1 MKKIIYAAMFF
12 LVITMMCGNAEK
24 AEAKSYKAGKFK
36 YQYKNTKKGVWITKI
51 TPLSSK
57 GISKLNIPAKVK
69 GKKVVKLGNTKD
81 KYGTDD
87 EARNIFGLM
96 MCDPDG
102 VGNFVISN
110 TKAQKRIEKIK
121 KINLPSSIVS
131 ITPRCFY
138 YVQDG
143 KEINIPKGVKK
154 EVVNQ
159 FTRVKWKK
167 VKISSKNKTYK
178 VKNGCLLSKNGKVMY
193 GLVYKKKRG
202 VVPKTVTAIETD
214 GTRDTAHSETV
225 HGLAFLGCETLVLP
239 KSVKN
244 VCIFSYSMMKVE
256 VDSGSQY
263 FASKDGSLYDKKD
276 GRLVWLYQT
285 DGIFDIPDGIRE
297 IPEPIRTYGWAK
309 KIIIPASVKKVANIV
324 QYCYVK
330 DPVIVCKGKEPPTL
344 SKEQTNSAVS
354 LRDEVINITV
364 YVPKGCK
371 DAYEKMWQIDR
382 SRVGSERIKFTFIEQ

>member
-12 LVITMMCGNAEK
+12 LAITMMCGNAEK
-24 AEAKSYKAGKFK
+24 AKAKSYKAGKFK

-57 GISKLNIPAKVK
+57 GISKLNIPVKIK

-167 VKISSKNKTYK
+167 VKISSNNKIYK
-178 VKNGCLLSKNGKVMY
+178 LKSGCLLSKNGKILY
-193 GLVYKKKRG
+193 GLVYKKKKLI
-202 VVPKTVTAIETD
+202 VPKTVIEINTSD
-214 GTRDTAHSETV
+214 SRDTVENTMGD
-225 HGLAFLGCETLVLP
+225 HGLAFFGCETMVI
-239 KSVKN
+239 SKN
-244 VCIFSYSMMKVE
+244 VEKINFYIYNCSLMKVE
-256 VDSGSQY
+256 VDPANKY
-263 FASKDGSLYDKKD
+263 FASKDGSLYNKKN
-276 GRLVWLYQT
+276 GKLIWLHQN
-285 DGIFDIPDGIRE
+285 DGIYNIPDGVKE
-297 IPEPIRTYGWAK
+297 IPYDFYADGKAK
-309 KIIIPASVKKVANIV
+309 KMIIPASTKKVSNV
-324 QYCYVK
+324 SRYFSVK
-330 DPVIVCKGKEPPTL
+330 DAIVVCCGKEPPILTENKWL
-344 SKEQTNSAVS
+344 HFNEFDVMNFT
-354 LRDEVINITV
+354 I

-371 DAYEKMWQIDR
+371 ETYEKAWKLEGEY
-382 SRVGSERIKFTFIEQ
+382 VKFTFVEQ

>member
-12 LVITMMCGNAEK
+12 LAITMMCGNAEK

-57 GISKLNIPAKVK
+57 EISKLNIPAKIK

-178 VKNGCLLSKNGKVMY
+178 LKSGCLLSKNGKILY
-193 GLVYKKKRG
+193 GLVYKKKKLI
-202 VVPKTVTAIETD
+202 VPKTVTEINTSD
-214 GTRDTAHSETV
+214 SRDTVENTMGD
-225 HGLAFLGCETLVLP
+225 HGLAFFGCETIVI
-239 KSVKN
+239 SKN
-244 VCIFSYSMMKVE
+244 VEKINFYIYNCSLMKVE
-256 VDSGSQY
+256 VAPANKY
-263 FASKDGSLYDKKD
+263 FASKDGSLYNKKN
-276 GRLVWLYQT
+276 GKLIWLHQS
-285 DGIFDIPDGIRE
+285 DGIYNIPDGVKE
-297 IPEPIRTYGWAK
+297 IPYDFYADGKAK
-309 KIIIPASVKKVANIV
+309 KMIIPASIKKVSNV
-324 QYCYVK
+324 SRYFSVK
-330 DPVIVCKGKEPPTL
+330 DAIIVCCGKEPPMLTENKWL
-344 SKEQTNSAVS
+344 HFNEFDVMNFT
-354 LRDEVINITV
+354 I

-371 DAYEKMWQIDR
+371 ETYEKAWKLEGEY
-382 SRVGSERIKFTFIEQ
+382 VKFTFIEQ

>member
-12 LVITMMCGNAEK
+12 LAITMMCGNAEK
-24 AEAKSYKAGKFK
+24 AKAKSYKAGKFK

-57 GISKLNIPAKVK
+57 GISKLNIPAKIK

-110 TKAQKRIEKIK
+110 TKAQKRIKKIK

-167 VKISSKNKTYK
+167 VKISSNNKIYK
-178 VKNGCLLSKNGKVMY
+178 LKSGCLLSKNGKILY
-193 GLVYKKKRG
+193 GLVYKKKKLI
-202 VVPKTVTAIETD
+202 VPKTVIEINTSD
-214 GTRDTAHSETV
+214 SRDTVENTMGD
-225 HGLAFLGCETLVLP
+225 HGLAFFGCETMVI
-239 KSVKN
+239 SKN
-244 VCIFSYSMMKVE
+244 VEKINFYIYNCSLMKVE
-256 VDSGSQY
+256 VDPANKY
-263 FASKDGSLYDKKD
+263 FASKDGSLYNKKN
-276 GRLVWLYQT
+276 GKLIWLHQN
-285 DGIFDIPDGIRE
+285 DGIYNIPDGVKE
-297 IPEPIRTYGWAK
+297 IPYDFYADGKAK
-309 KIIIPASVKKVANIV
+309 KMIIPASTKKVSNV
-324 QYCYVK
+324 SRYFSVK
-330 DPVIVCKGKEPPTL
+330 DAIVVCCGKEPPILTENKWL
-344 SKEQTNSAVS
+344 HFNEFDVMNFT
-354 LRDEVINITV
+354 I

-371 DAYEKMWQIDR
+371 ETYEKAWKLEGEY
-382 SRVGSERIKFTFIEQ
+382 VKFTFVEQ

>member
-12 LVITMMCGNAEK
+12 LAITMMCGNAEK

-57 GISKLNIPAKVK
+57 GISKLNIPAKIK

-167 VKISSKNKTYK
+167 VKISSNNKIYK
-178 VKNGCLLSKNGKVMY
+178 LKSGCLLSKNGKILY
-193 GLVYKKKRG
+193 GLVYKKKKLI
-202 VVPKTVTAIETD
+202 VPKTVIEINTSD
-214 GTRDTAHSETV
+214 SRDTVENTMGD
-225 HGLAFLGCETLVLP
+225 HGLAFFGCETMVI
-239 KSVKN
+239 SKN
-244 VCIFSYSMMKVE
+244 VEKINFYIYNCSLMKVE
-256 VDSGSQY
+256 VDPANKY
-263 FASKDGSLYDKKD
+263 FASKDGSLYNKKN
-276 GRLVWLYQT
+276 GKLIWLHQN
-285 DGIFDIPDGIRE
+285 DGIYNIPDGVKE
-297 IPEPIRTYGWAK
+297 IPYDFYADGKAK
-309 KIIIPASVKKVANIV
+309 KMIIPASTKKVSNV
-324 QYCYVK
+324 SRYFSVK
-330 DPVIVCKGKEPPTL
+330 DAIVVCCGKEPPILTENKWL
-344 SKEQTNSAVS
+344 HFNEFDGMNFT
-354 LRDEVINITV
+354 I

-371 DAYEKMWQIDR
+371 ETYEKAWKLEGEY
-382 SRVGSERIKFTFIEQ
+382 VKFTFVEQ

>member
-12 LVITMMCGNAEK
+12 LAITMMCGNAEK
-24 AEAKSYKAGKFK
+24 AKAKSYKAGKFK

-57 GISKLNIPAKVK
+57 GISKLNIPAKIK

-167 VKISSKNKTYK
+167 VKISSNNKIYK
-178 VKNGCLLSKNGKVMY
+178 LKSGCLLSKNGKILY
-193 GLVYKKKRG
+193 GLVYKKKKLI
-202 VVPKTVTAIETD
+202 VPKTVIEINTSD
-214 GTRDTAHSETV
+214 SRDTVENTMGD
-225 HGLAFLGCETLVLP
+225 HGLAFFGCETMVI
-239 KSVKN
+239 SKN
-244 VCIFSYSMMKVE
+244 VEKINFYIYNCSLMKVE
-256 VDSGSQY
+256 VDPANKY
-263 FASKDGSLYDKKD
+263 FASKDGSLYNKKN
-276 GRLVWLYQT
+276 GKLIWLHQN
-285 DGIFDIPDGIRE
+285 DGIYNIPDGVKE
-297 IPEPIRTYGWAK
+297 IPYDFYADGKAK
-309 KIIIPASVKKVANIV
+309 KMIIPASTKKVSNV
-324 QYCYVK
+324 SRYFSVK
-330 DPVIVCKGKEPPTL
+330 DAIVVCCGKEPPILTENKWL
-344 SKEQTNSAVS
+344 HFNEFDVMNFT
-354 LRDEVINITV
+354 I

-371 DAYEKMWQIDR
+371 ETYEKAWKLEGEY
-382 SRVGSERIKFTFIEQ
+382 VKFTFVEQ

>member
-12 LVITMMCGNAEK
+12 LAITMMCGNAEK

-57 GISKLNIPAKVK
+57 GISKLNIPAKIK

-167 VKISSKNKTYK
+167 VKISSNNKIYK
-178 VKNGCLLSKNGKVMY
+178 LKSGCLLSKNGKILY
-193 GLVYKKKRG
+193 GLVYKKKKLI
-202 VVPKTVTAIETD
+202 VPKTVIEINTSD
-214 GTRDTAHSETV
+214 SRDTVENTMGD
-225 HGLAFLGCETLVLP
+225 HGLAFFGGETMVI
-239 KSVKN
+239 SKN
-244 VCIFSYSMMKVE
+244 VEKINFYIYNCSLMKVE
-256 VDSGSQY
+256 VDPANKY
-263 FASKDGSLYDKKD
+263 FASKDGSLYNKKN
-276 GRLVWLYQT
+276 GKLIWLHQN
-285 DGIFDIPDGIRE
+285 DGIYNIPDGVKE
-297 IPEPIRTYGWAK
+297 IPYDFYADGKAK
-309 KIIIPASVKKVANIV
+309 KMIIPASTKKVSNV
-324 QYCYVK
+324 SRYFSVK
-330 DPVIVCKGKEPPTL
+330 DAIVVCCGKEPPILTENKWL
-344 SKEQTNSAVS
+344 HFNEFDVMNFT
-354 LRDEVINITV
+354 I

-371 DAYEKMWQIDR
+371 ETYEKAWKLEGEY
-382 SRVGSERIKFTFIEQ
+382 VKFTFVEQ

>member
-1 MKKIIYAAMFF
+1 MKKILYVVVLF
-12 LVITMMCGNAEK
+12 LTMAMMCENAEK

-57 GISKLNIPAKVK
+57 GISKLNIPAKIK

-81 KYGTDD
+81 KDTTDYTTL
-87 EARNIFGLM
+87 NLFGVRIGYYEEGGIHI
-96 MCDPDG
+96 P
-102 VGNFVISN
+102 SN
-110 TKAQKRIEKIK
+110 PKVHKRVAKIKRIRI
-121 KINLPSSIVS
+121 PDSVVS
-131 ITPRCFY
+131 ITPSCFFD
-138 YVQDG
+138 VQEG

-193 GLVYKKKRG
+193 GLVYKKKRV

-239 KSVKN
+239 KSVEK
-244 VCIFSYSMMKVE
+244 VRIFSYSMMKVE

-263 FASKDGSLYDKKD
+263 FVSKDGSLYDKKD

-285 DGIFDIPDGIRE
+285 DGIFNIPDGIRE
-297 IPEPIRTYGWAK
+297 IPEPIRTYGYAK
-309 KIIIPASVKKVANIV
+309 KIIIPASVKKVAIV
-324 QYCYVK
+324 SSFLCK
-330 DPVIVCKGKEPPTL
+330 HLRFPVSC
-344 SKEQTNSAVS
+344 
-354 LRDEVINITV
+354 
-364 YVPKGCK
+364 
-371 DAYEKMWQIDR
+371 
-382 SRVGSERIKFTFIEQ
+382 

>member
-178 VKNGCLLSKNGKVMY
+178 LKSGCLLSKNGKILY
-193 GLVYKKKRG
+193 GLVYKKKKLI
-202 VVPKTVTAIETD
+202 VPKTVTEINTSD
-214 GTRDTAHSETV
+214 SRDTVENTMGD
-225 HGLAFLGCETLVLP
+225 HGLAFFGCETMVI
-239 KSVKN
+239 SKN
-244 VCIFSYSMMKVE
+244 VEKINFYIYNCSLMKVE
-256 VDSGSQY
+256 VDPANKY
-263 FASKDGSLYDKKD
+263 FAAKDGSLYNKKN
-276 GRLVWLYQT
+276 GKLIWLHQN
-285 DGIFDIPDGIRE
+285 DGIYNIPDGVKE
-297 IPEPIRTYGWAK
+297 IPYDFYADGKAK
-309 KIIIPASVKKVANIV
+309 KMIIPASTKKVSNV
-324 QYCYVK
+324 SRYFSVK
-330 DPVIVCKGKEPPTL
+330 DAIIVCCGKEPPILTENKWL
-344 SKEQTNSAVS
+344 HFNEFDVMNFT
-354 LRDEVINITV
+354 I

-371 DAYEKMWQIDR
+371 ETYEKAWKLEGEY
-382 SRVGSERIKFTFIEQ
+382 VKFTFIEQ

>member
-12 LVITMMCGNAEK
+12 LAITMMCGNAEK

-57 GISKLNIPAKVK
+57 GISKLNIPAKIK

-193 GLVYKKKRG
+193 GLVYKKKRV

-382 SRVGSERIKFTFIEQ
+382 SRVGSERIKFTFVEQ

>member
-12 LVITMMCGNAEK
+12 LAITMMCENAEK

-57 GISKLNIPAKVK
+57 GISNLNIPAKIK

-178 VKNGCLLSKNGKVMY
+178 LKSGCLLSKNGKILY
-193 GLVYKKKRG
+193 GLVYKKKKLI
-202 VVPKTVTAIETD
+202 VPKTVTEINTSD
-214 GTRDTAHSETV
+214 SRDTVENTMGD
-225 HGLAFLGCETLVLP
+225 HGLAFFGCETMVI
-239 KSVKN
+239 SKN
-244 VCIFSYSMMKVE
+244 VEKINFYIYNCSLMKVE
-256 VDSGSQY
+256 VDPANKY
-263 FASKDGSLYDKKD
+263 FASKDGSLYNKKN
-276 GRLVWLYQT
+276 GKLIWLHQS
-285 DGIFDIPDGIRE
+285 DGIYNIPDGVKE
-297 IPEPIRTYGWAK
+297 IPYDFYADGKAK
-309 KIIIPASVKKVANIV
+309 KMIIPASTKKVSNV
-324 QYCYVK
+324 SRYFSVK
-330 DPVIVCKGKEPPTL
+330 DAIIVCCGKEPPVLTENKWL
-344 SKEQTNSAVS
+344 HFNEFDVMNFT
-354 LRDEVINITV
+354 I

-371 DAYEKMWQIDR
+371 ETYEKAWKLEGEY
-382 SRVGSERIKFTFIEQ
+382 VKFTFVEQ

>member
-12 LVITMMCGNAEK
+12 LAITMMCGNAEK

-57 GISKLNIPAKVK
+57 GISKLNIPAKIK

-193 GLVYKKKRG
+193 GLVYKKKRV

-239 KSVKN
+239 KSVEK
-244 VCIFSYSMMKVE
+244 VRIFSYSMMKVE

-344 SKEQTNSAVS
+344 SKEQTNSVVS

-371 DAYEKMWQIDR
+371 DAYEKTWVIDK
-382 SRVGSERIKFTFIEQ
+382 SNVSSKRINFTFIEQ

>member
-1 MKKIIYAAMFF
+1 MKKILYVTMFF
-12 LVITMMCGNAEK
+12 LTLTMMFANAEK
-24 AEAKSYKAGKFK
+24 VEAKSYKAGKFK

-57 GISKLNIPAKVK
+57 GISKLDIPAKIK
-69 GKKVVKLGNTKD
+69 GKKVVKLGDTKD
-81 KYGTDD
+81 NYHTSD
-87 EARNIFGLM
+87 EARDLFGIM
-96 MCDPDG
+96 MCDPQGIGD
-102 VGNFVISN
+102 FTISN
-110 TKAQKRIEKIK
+110 PKLHKKIAKIK
-121 KINLPSSIVS
+121 KIKLPSSIMS
-131 ITPRCFY
+131 ITPSCFY

-154 EVVNQ
+154 EVANQ

-193 GLVYKKKRG
+193 GLVYKKKRV

-239 KSVKN
+239 KSVEK
-244 VCIFSYSMMKVE
+244 VRIFSYSMMKVE

-285 DGIFDIPDGIRE
+285 DGIFNIPDGIRE
-297 IPEPIRTYGWAK
+297 IPEPIRTYGYAK

-344 SKEQTNSAVS
+344 SKEQTNSVVS
-354 LRDEVINITV
+354 LRDEVIDITV

-371 DAYEKMWQIDR
+371 DAYEKTWVIDK
-382 SRVGSERIKFTFIEQ
+382 SNVSSKRINFTFIEQ

>member
-1 MKKIIYAAMFF
+1 MKKIIYTAMFF
-12 LVITMMCGNAEK
+12 LAITMMCGNAEK

-57 GISKLNIPAKVK
+57 GISKLNIPAKIK

-178 VKNGCLLSKNGKVMY
+178 LKSGCLLSKNGKILY
-193 GLVYKKKRG
+193 GLVYKKKKLI
-202 VVPKTVTAIETD
+202 VPKTVTEINTSD
-214 GTRDTAHSETV
+214 SRDTVENTIGDHV
-225 HGLAFLGCETLVLP
+225 LAFFVCETIVI
-239 KSVKN
+239 SKN
-244 VCIFSYSMMKVE
+244 VEKINCYIYNCSLMKVE
-256 VDSGSQY
+256 VDPANKY
-263 FASKDGSLYDKKD
+263 FASKDGSLYNKKN
-276 GRLVWLYQT
+276 GKLIWLHQS
-285 DGIFDIPDGIRE
+285 DGIYNIPDGVKE
-297 IPEPIRTYGWAK
+297 IPYDFYADGKAK
-309 KIIIPASVKKVANIV
+309 KMIIPASTKKVSNV
-324 QYCYVK
+324 SRYFSVK
-330 DPVIVCKGKEPPTL
+330 DAIIVCCGKEPPMLTENKWL
-344 SKEQTNSAVS
+344 HFNEFDVMNFT
-354 LRDEVINITV
+354 I

-371 DAYEKMWQIDR
+371 ETYEKAWKLEGEY
-382 SRVGSERIKFTFIEQ
+382 VKFTFVEQ

>member
-1 MKKIIYAAMFF
+1 MH
-12 LVITMMCGNAEK
+12 
-24 AEAKSYKAGKFK
+24 
-36 YQYKNTKKGVWITKI
+36 
-51 TPLSSK
+51 
-57 GISKLNIPAKVK
+57 
-69 GKKVVKLGNTKD
+69 
-81 KYGTDD
+81 
-87 EARNIFGLM
+87 
-96 MCDPDG
+96 
-102 VGNFVISN
+102 
-110 TKAQKRIEKIK
+110 KRVAKIK
-121 KINLPSSIVS
+121 KIRIPDSVVS
-131 ITPRCFY
+131 ITPSCFFD
-138 YVQDG
+138 VQEG
-143 KEINIPKGVKK
+143 KEINIPKGVKR

-193 GLVYKKKRG
+193 GLVYKKKRV

-239 KSVKN
+239 KSVEK
-244 VCIFSYSMMKVE
+244 VRIFSYSMMKVE

-263 FASKDGSLYDKKD
+263 FVSKDGSLYDKKD

-285 DGIFDIPDGIRE
+285 DGIFNIPDGIRE
-297 IPEPIRTYGWAK
+297 IPEPIRTYGYAK

-344 SKEQTNSAVS
+344 SKEQTNSVVS

-364 YVPKGCK
+364 YVPTGCK
-371 DAYEKMWQIDR
+371 DAYEKTWQIDR
-382 SRVGSERIKFTFIEQ
+382 SRVGSERIKFTFVEQ

>member
-1 MKKIIYAAMFF
+1 M
-12 LVITMMCGNAEK
+12 
-24 AEAKSYKAGKFK
+24 
-36 YQYKNTKKGVWITKI
+36 
-51 TPLSSK
+51 
-57 GISKLNIPAKVK
+57 
-69 GKKVVKLGNTKD
+69 VKLGNTKE

-178 VKNGCLLSKNGKVMY
+178 LKSGCLLSKNGKILY
-193 GLVYKKKRG
+193 GLVYKKKKLI
-202 VVPKTVTAIETD
+202 VPKTVTEINTSD
-214 GTRDTAHSETV
+214 SRDT
-225 HGLAFLGCETLVLP
+225 
-239 KSVKN
+239 
-244 VCIFSYSMMKVE
+244 VE
-256 VDSGSQY
+256 N
-263 FASKDGSLYDKKD
+263 
-276 GRLVWLYQT
+276 T
-285 DGIFDIPDGIRE
+285 GI
-297 IPEPIRTYGWAK
+297 
-309 KIIIPASVKKVANIV
+309 
-324 QYCYVK
+324 
-330 DPVIVCKGKEPPTL
+330 
-344 SKEQTNSAVS
+344 
-354 LRDEVINITV
+354 
-364 YVPKGCK
+364 
-371 DAYEKMWQIDR
+371 
-382 SRVGSERIKFTFIEQ
+382 

>member
-12 LVITMMCGNAEK
+12 LAITMMCGNAEK

-57 GISKLNIPAKVK
+57 GISKLNIPVKIK

-167 VKISSKNKTYK
+167 VKISSNNKIYK
-178 VKNGCLLSKNGKVMY
+178 LKSGCLLSKNGKILY
-193 GLVYKKKRG
+193 GLVYKKKKLI
-202 VVPKTVTAIETD
+202 VPKTVIEINTSD
-214 GTRDTAHSETV
+214 SRDTVENTMGD
-225 HGLAFLGCETLVLP
+225 HGLAFFGCETMVI
-239 KSVKN
+239 SKN
-244 VCIFSYSMMKVE
+244 VEKINFYIYNCSLMKVE
-256 VDSGSQY
+256 VDPANKY
-263 FASKDGSLYDKKD
+263 FASKDGSLYNKKN
-276 GRLVWLYQT
+276 GKLIWLHQN
-285 DGIFDIPDGIRE
+285 DGIYNIPDGVKE
-297 IPEPIRTYGWAK
+297 IPYDFYADGKAK
-309 KIIIPASVKKVANIV
+309 KMIIPASTKKVSNV
-324 QYCYVK
+324 SRYFSVK
-330 DPVIVCKGKEPPTL
+330 DAIVVCCGKEPPILTENKWL
-344 SKEQTNSAVS
+344 HFNEFDVMNFT
-354 LRDEVINITV
+354 I

-371 DAYEKMWQIDR
+371 ETYEKAWKLEGEY
-382 SRVGSERIKFTFIEQ
+382 VKFTFVEQ

>member
-12 LVITMMCGNAEK
+12 LAITMMCGNAEK

-57 GISKLNIPAKVK
+57 GISKLNIPAKIK

-193 GLVYKKKRG
+193 GLVYKKKRV

-239 KSVKN
+239 KSVEK
-244 VCIFSYSMMKVE
+244 VRIFSYSMMKVE

-263 FASKDGSLYDKKD
+263 FVSKDGSLYDKKD

-285 DGIFDIPDGIRE
+285 DGIFNIPDGIRE
-297 IPEPIRTYGWAK
+297 IPEPIRTYGYAK

-344 SKEQTNSAVS
+344 SKEQTNSVVS

-364 YVPKGCK
+364 YVPTGCK
-371 DAYEKMWQIDR
+371 DAYEKTWQIDR
-382 SRVGSERIKFTFIEQ
+382 SRVGSERIKFTFVEQ

>member
-12 LVITMMCGNAEK
+12 LAITMMCGNAEK

-193 GLVYKKKRG
+193 GLVYKKKRV

-382 SRVGSERIKFTFIEQ
+382 SRVGSERIKFTFVEQ

>member
-12 LVITMMCGNAEK
+12 LAITMMCGNAEK

-57 GISKLNIPAKVK
+57 GISKLNIPAKIK

-178 VKNGCLLSKNGKVMY
+178 LKSGCLLSKNGKILY
-193 GLVYKKKRG
+193 GLVYKKKKLI
-202 VVPKTVTAIETD
+202 VPKTVTEINTSD
-214 GTRDTAHSETV
+214 SRDTVENTMGD
-225 HGLAFLGCETLVLP
+225 HGLAFLGCETMVI
-239 KSVKN
+239 SKN
-244 VCIFSYSMMKVE
+244 VEKINFYIYNCSLMKVE
-256 VDSGSQY
+256 VDPANKY
-263 FASKDGSLYDKKD
+263 FASKDGSLYNKKN
-276 GRLVWLYQT
+276 GKLIWLHQN
-285 DGIFDIPDGIRE
+285 DGIYNIPDGVKE
-297 IPEPIRTYGWAK
+297 IPYDFYADGKAK
-309 KIIIPASVKKVANIV
+309 KMIIPASTKKVSNV
-324 QYCYVK
+324 SRYFSVK
-330 DPVIVCKGKEPPTL
+330 DAIIVCCGKEPPILTENKWL
-344 SKEQTNSAVS
+344 HFNEFDVMNFT
-354 LRDEVINITV
+354 I

-371 DAYEKMWQIDR
+371 ETYEKEWKLEGEY
-382 SRVGSERIKFTFIEQ
+382 VKFTFIEQ

>member
-12 LVITMMCGNAEK
+12 LAITMMCGNAEK

-57 GISKLNIPAKVK
+57 GISKLNIPAKIK

-178 VKNGCLLSKNGKVMY
+178 LKSGCLLSKNGKILY
-193 GLVYKKKRG
+193 GLVYKKKKLI
-202 VVPKTVTAIETD
+202 VPKTVTEINTSD
-214 GTRDTAHSETV
+214 SRDTVENTMGD
-225 HGLAFLGCETLVLP
+225 HGLAFFGCETMVI
-239 KSVKN
+239 SKN
-244 VCIFSYSMMKVE
+244 VEKINFYIYNCSLMKVE
-256 VDSGSQY
+256 VDPANKY
-263 FASKDGSLYDKKD
+263 FASKDGSLYNKKN
-276 GRLVWLYQT
+276 GRLIWLHQN
-285 DGIFDIPDGIRE
+285 DGIYNIPDGVKE
-297 IPEPIRTYGWAK
+297 IPYDFYADGKAK
-309 KIIIPASVKKVANIV
+309 KMIIPASTKKVSNV
-324 QYCYVK
+324 SRYFSVK
-330 DPVIVCKGKEPPTL
+330 DAIIVCCGKEPPILTENKWL
-344 SKEQTNSAVS
+344 HFNEFDVMNFT
-354 LRDEVINITV
+354 I

-371 DAYEKMWQIDR
+371 ETYEKAWKLEGEY
-382 SRVGSERIKFTFIEQ
+382 VKFTFIEQ

>member
-12 LVITMMCGNAEK
+12 LAITMMCGNAEK

-57 GISKLNIPAKVK
+57 GISKLNIPAKIK

-167 VKISSKNKTYK
+167 VKISSNNKIYK
-178 VKNGCLLSKNGKVMY
+178 LKSGCLLSKNGKILY
-193 GLVYKKKRG
+193 GLVYKKKKLI
-202 VVPKTVTAIETD
+202 VPKTVIEINTSD
-214 GTRDTAHSETV
+214 SRDTVENTMGE
-225 HGLAFLGCETLVLP
+225 HGLAFFVCETMVI
-239 KSVKN
+239 SKN
-244 VCIFSYSMMKVE
+244 VEKINFYIYNCSLMKVE
-256 VDSGSQY
+256 VDPANKY
-263 FASKDGSLYDKKD
+263 FASKDGSLYNKKN
-276 GRLVWLYQT
+276 GKLIWLHQN
-285 DGIFDIPDGIRE
+285 DGIYNIPDGVKE
-297 IPEPIRTYGWAK
+297 IPYDFYADGKAK
-309 KIIIPASVKKVANIV
+309 KMIIPASTKKVSNV
-324 QYCYVK
+324 SRYFSVK
-330 DPVIVCKGKEPPTL
+330 DAIVVCCGKEPPILTENKWL
-344 SKEQTNSAVS
+344 HFNEFDVMNFT
-354 LRDEVINITV
+354 I

-371 DAYEKMWQIDR
+371 ETYEKAWKLEGEY
-382 SRVGSERIKFTFIEQ
+382 VKFTFVEQ

>member
-12 LVITMMCGNAEK
+12 LAITMMCGNAEK

-57 GISKLNIPAKVK
+57 GISKLDIPAKIK
-69 GKKVVKLGNTKD
+69 GKKVVKLGDTKD
-81 KYGTDD
+81 NYHTSD
-87 EARNIFGLM
+87 EARDLFGIM
-96 MCDPDG
+96 MCDPQGIGD
-102 VGNFVISN
+102 FTISN
-110 TKAQKRIEKIK
+110 PKLHKKISKIK
-121 KINLPSSIVS
+121 KIKLPSSIMS
-131 ITPRCFY
+131 ITPSCFY
-138 YVQDG
+138 HVQDG

-193 GLVYKKKRG
+193 GLVYKKKRV

-239 KSVKN
+239 KSVEK
-244 VCIFSYSMMKVE
+244 VRIFSYSMMKVE

-371 DAYEKMWQIDR
+371 DAYEKTWQIDR
-382 SRVGSERIKFTFIEQ
+382 SRVGSERIKFTFVEQ

>member
-12 LVITMMCGNAEK
+12 LAITMMCGNAEK

-57 GISKLNIPAKVK
+57 GISKLDIPAKIK
-69 GKKVVKLGNTKD
+69 GKKVVKLGDTKD
-81 KYGTDD
+81 NYHTSD
-87 EARNIFGLM
+87 EARDLFGIM
-96 MCDPDG
+96 MCDPQGIGD
-102 VGNFVISN
+102 FTISN
-110 TKAQKRIEKIK
+110 PKLHKKIAKIK
-121 KINLPSSIVS
+121 KIKLPSSIMS
-131 ITPRCFY
+131 ITPSCFY
-138 YVQDG
+138 HVQDG

-154 EVVNQ
+154 EVANQ

-193 GLVYKKKRG
+193 GLVYKKKRV
-202 VVPKTVTAIETD
+202 VVPKTVTAIKTM
-214 GTRDTAHSETV
+214 GTGDAARSETI
-225 HGLAFLGCETLVLP
+225 HGLAFFGCETLVLP

-285 DGIFDIPDGIRE
+285 DGIFNIPDGVRE
-297 IPEPIRTYGWAK
+297 IPYHFGTYGWAK
-309 KIIIPASVKKVANIV
+309 KINIPASVKKVANIA
-324 QYCYVK
+324 QYCGVK
-330 DPVIVCKGKEPPTL
+330 DPVIVCNGKEPPTL
-344 SKEQTNSAVS
+344 SKEQNNSEVS
-354 LRDEVINITV
+354 LRDDIINITV

-371 DAYEKMWQIDR
+371 DAYEKTWVIDK
-382 SRVGSERIKFTFIEQ
+382 SNVSSKRINFTFIEQ

>member
-12 LVITMMCGNAEK
+12 LAITMMCGNAEK
-24 AEAKSYKAGKFK
+24 AKAKSYKAGKFK

-57 GISKLNIPAKVK
+57 GISKLNIPAKIK

-167 VKISSKNKTYK
+167 VKISSNNKIYK
-178 VKNGCLLSKNGKVMY
+178 LKSGCLLSKNGKILY
-193 GLVYKKKRG
+193 GLVYKKKKLI
-202 VVPKTVTAIETD
+202 VPKTVIEINTSD
-214 GTRDTAHSETV
+214 SRDTVENTMGD
-225 HGLAFLGCETLVLP
+225 HGLAFFGCETMVI
-239 KSVKN
+239 SKN
-244 VCIFSYSMMKVE
+244 VEKINFYIYNCSLMKVE
-256 VDSGSQY
+256 VDPANKY
-263 FASKDGSLYDKKD
+263 FASKDGSLYNKKN
-276 GRLVWLYQT
+276 GKLIWLHQN
-285 DGIFDIPDGIRE
+285 DGIYNIPDGVKE
-297 IPEPIRTYGWAK
+297 IPYDFYADGKAK
-309 KIIIPASVKKVANIV
+309 KMIIPASTKKVSNV
-324 QYCYVK
+324 SRYFSVK
-330 DPVIVCKGKEPPTL
+330 V
-344 SKEQTNSAVS
+344 
-354 LRDEVINITV
+354 
-364 YVPKGCK
+364 
-371 DAYEKMWQIDR
+371 
-382 SRVGSERIKFTFIEQ
+382 

>member
-12 LVITMMCGNAEK
+12 LAITMMCGNAEK

-51 TPLSSK
+51 TLLSSK
-57 GISKLNIPAKVK
+57 GISKLDIPAKIK
-69 GKKVVKLGNTKD
+69 GKKVVKLGDTKD
-81 KYGTDD
+81 NYHTSD
-87 EARNIFGLM
+87 EARDLFGIM
-96 MCDPDG
+96 MCDPQGIGD
-102 VGNFVISN
+102 FTISN
-110 TKAQKRIEKIK
+110 PKLHKKIAKIK
-121 KINLPSSIVS
+121 KIKLPSSIMS
-131 ITPRCFY
+131 ITPSCFY

-193 GLVYKKKRG
+193 GLVYKKKRV

-371 DAYEKMWQIDR
+371 DAYEKTWQIDR
-382 SRVGSERIKFTFIEQ
+382 SRVGSERIKFTFVEQ

>member
-12 LVITMMCGNAEK
+12 LAITMMCGNAEK

-57 GISKLNIPAKVK
+57 GISKLNIPAKIK

-143 KEINIPKGVKK
+143 KEINIPKGVKR

-167 VKISSKNKTYK
+167 VKISSNNKIYK
-178 VKNGCLLSKNGKVMY
+178 LKSGCLLSKNGKILY
-193 GLVYKKKRG
+193 GLVYKKKKLI
-202 VVPKTVTAIETD
+202 VPKTVIEINTSD
-214 GTRDTAHSETV
+214 SRDTVENTMGD
-225 HGLAFLGCETLVLP
+225 HGLAFFGCETMVI
-239 KSVKN
+239 SKN
-244 VCIFSYSMMKVE
+244 VEKINFYIYNCSLMKVE
-256 VDSGSQY
+256 VDPANKY
-263 FASKDGSLYDKKD
+263 FASKDGSLYNKKN
-276 GRLVWLYQT
+276 GKLIWLHQN
-285 DGIFDIPDGIRE
+285 DGIYNIPDGVKE
-297 IPEPIRTYGWAK
+297 IPYDFYADGKAK
-309 KIIIPASVKKVANIV
+309 KMIIPASTKKVSNV
-324 QYCYVK
+324 SRYFSVK
-330 DPVIVCKGKEPPTL
+330 DAIVVCCGKEPPILTENKWL
-344 SKEQTNSAVS
+344 HFNEFDVMNFT
-354 LRDEVINITV
+354 I

-371 DAYEKMWQIDR
+371 ETYEKAWKLEGEY
-382 SRVGSERIKFTFIEQ
+382 VKFTFVEQ

>member
-12 LVITMMCGNAEK
+12 LAITMMCGNAEK

-57 GISKLNIPAKVK
+57 GISKLDIPAKIK
-69 GKKVVKLGNTKD
+69 GKKVVKLGDTKD
-81 KYGTDD
+81 NYHTSD
-87 EARNIFGLM
+87 EARDLFGIM
-96 MCDPDG
+96 MCDPQGIGD
-102 VGNFVISN
+102 FTISN
-110 TKAQKRIEKIK
+110 PKLHKKIAKIK
-121 KINLPSSIVS
+121 KIKLPSSIMS
-131 ITPRCFY
+131 ITPSCFY

-143 KEINIPKGVKK
+143 KEINIPKSVKK
-154 EVVNQ
+154 EVANQ

-193 GLVYKKKRG
+193 GLVYKKKRV

-239 KSVKN
+239 KSVEK
-244 VCIFSYSMMKVE
+244 VRIFSYSMMKVE

-263 FASKDGSLYDKKD
+263 FVSKDGSLYDKKD

-285 DGIFDIPDGIRE
+285 DGIFNIPDGIRE
-297 IPEPIRTYGWAK
+297 IPEPIRTYGYAK

-344 SKEQTNSAVS
+344 SKEQTNSVVS

-364 YVPKGCK
+364 YVPTGCK
-371 DAYEKMWQIDR
+371 DAYEKTWQIDR
-382 SRVGSERIKFTFIEQ
+382 SRVGSERIKFTFVEQ

>member
-12 LVITMMCGNAEK
+12 LAITMMCGNAEK

-178 VKNGCLLSKNGKVMY
+178 LKSGCLLSKNGKILY
-193 GLVYKKKRG
+193 GLVYKKKKLI
-202 VVPKTVTAIETD
+202 VPKTVTEINTSD
-214 GTRDTAHSETV
+214 SRDTVENTMGD
-225 HGLAFLGCETLVLP
+225 HGLAFFGCETMVI
-239 KSVKN
+239 SKN
-244 VCIFSYSMMKVE
+244 VEKINFYIYNCSLMKVE
-256 VDSGSQY
+256 VDPANKY
-263 FASKDGSLYDKKD
+263 FAAKDGSLYNKKN
-276 GRLVWLYQT
+276 GKLIWLHQN
-285 DGIFDIPDGIRE
+285 DGIYNIPDGVKE
-297 IPEPIRTYGWAK
+297 IPYDFYADGKAK
-309 KIIIPASVKKVANIV
+309 KMIIPASTKKVSNV
-324 QYCYVK
+324 SRYFSVK
-330 DPVIVCKGKEPPTL
+330 DAIIVCCGKEPPILTENKWL
-344 SKEQTNSAVS
+344 HFNEFDVMNFT
-354 LRDEVINITV
+354 I

-371 DAYEKMWQIDR
+371 ETYEKAWKLEGEY
-382 SRVGSERIKFTFIEQ
+382 VKFTFIEQ

>member
-12 LVITMMCGNAEK
+12 LAITMMCGNAEK

-57 GISKLNIPAKVK
+57 GISKLNIPAKIK

-193 GLVYKKKRG
+193 GLVYKKKRV

-239 KSVKN
+239 KSVEK
-244 VCIFSYSMMKVE
+244 VRIFSYSMMKVE

-285 DGIFDIPDGIRE
+285 DGIFNIPDGIRE
-297 IPEPIRTYGWAK
+297 IPEPIRTYGYAK

-344 SKEQTNSAVS
+344 SKEQTNSVVS
-354 LRDEVINITV
+354 LRDEVIDITV

-371 DAYEKMWQIDR
+371 DAYEKTWVIDK
-382 SRVGSERIKFTFIEQ
+382 SNVSSKRINFTFIEQ

>member
-12 LVITMMCGNAEK
+12 LAITMMCGNAEK

-57 GISKLNIPAKVK
+57 GISKLNIPAKIK

-143 KEINIPKGVKK
+143 KEINIPKGVKR

-193 GLVYKKKRG
+193 GLVYKKKRV

-239 KSVKN
+239 KSVEK
-244 VCIFSYSMMKVE
+244 VRIFSYSMMKVE

-263 FASKDGSLYDKKD
+263 FVSKDGSLYDKKD

-285 DGIFDIPDGIRE
+285 DGIFNIPDGIRE
-297 IPEPIRTYGWAK
+297 IPEPIRTYGYAK
-309 KIIIPASVKKVANIV
+309 KIIIPASVKKLANIV

-344 SKEQTNSAVS
+344 SKEQTNSVVS

-364 YVPKGCK
+364 YVPTGCK
-371 DAYEKMWQIDR
+371 DAYEKTWQIDR
-382 SRVGSERIKFTFIEQ
+382 SRVGSERIKFTFVEQ

>member
-12 LVITMMCGNAEK
+12 LAITMMCGNAEK

-57 GISKLNIPAKVK
+57 GISKLNIPAKIK

-193 GLVYKKKRG
+193 GLVYKKKRV